1 MNEVSRES
9 IGNYNLRAS
18 SKPEGKKI
26 LIHKED
32 VQMMVDE
39 LEISKV
45 LAEKKLLEFNG
56 DVKAA
61 MKSIMGID

>member
-9 IGNYNLRAS
+9 LGTYNLRTS
-18 SKPEGKKI
+18 SQPEGKKI
-26 LIHKED
+26 VIHKED

-39 LEISKV
+39 LEVSKAY
-45 LAEKKLLEFNG
+45 AEKKLLDFNG

-61 MKSIMGID
+61 MKSIMGIE